1 MKVLV
6 VDDEPGMVN
15 TLEAGLVSAGYQV
28 VTASNGGQALQIIK
42 LSSKK
47 AEPVGL
53 LVTDLIM
60 PGINGLDLVELARQL
75 LPGLPAIL
83 VTAYGVDNV
92 CKDAMSLGSCEYLEK
107 PFNMSVILPRLSTNS
122 LVMEGEPL
130 FTVK

>member
-60 PGINGLDLVELARQL
+60 PGINGLDLVQSARQL

-83 VTAYGVDNV
+83 VTAYGVDNIR
-92 CKDAMSLGSCEYLEK
+92 KDVMSLGSCEYLEK
-107 PFNMSVILPRLSTNS
+107 PFNMSDLTTVINQLIGNGR
-122 LVMEGEPL
+122 
-130 FTVK
+130 